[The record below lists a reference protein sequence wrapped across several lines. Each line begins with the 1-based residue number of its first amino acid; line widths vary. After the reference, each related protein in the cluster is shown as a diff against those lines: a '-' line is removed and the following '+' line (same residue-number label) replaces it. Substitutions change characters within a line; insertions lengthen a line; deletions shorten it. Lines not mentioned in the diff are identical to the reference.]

1 MRMSIPGLVL
11 VVVMY
16 CVEFILFTY
25 YVIGC
30 HSYISSWHSMMNE
43 TRNFIDEV
51 IDTREITPTME
62 ADFALALASN
72 DVVYH
77 ANIYR
82 EIKKIDPDPSNL
94 GTPTSVGGTITTW
107 IVTDDHSKFNTGDR
121 IVVETTPI
129 SVGPYE
135 AIANII
141 LRLPADTTKV
151 VKAARVR

>member
-30 HSYISSWHSMMNE
+30 HSYISSWHTMMNE

-51 IDTREITPTME
+51 IDTREITPQME
-62 ADFALALASN
+62 EDFALALSSS
-72 DVVYH
+72 DIVYH
-77 ANIYR
+77 AEIYR
-82 EIKKIDPDPSNL
+82 EIKKIDPDPTNL
-94 GTPTSVGGTITTW
+94 GTPTTVGGTITTW
-107 IVTDDHSKFNTGDR
+107 IATDDYHTFNTGDR
-121 IVVETTPI
+121 IVVEATPV

-141 LRLPADTTKV
+141 LGLPADRTKV
-151 VKAARVR
+151 VKSARVR